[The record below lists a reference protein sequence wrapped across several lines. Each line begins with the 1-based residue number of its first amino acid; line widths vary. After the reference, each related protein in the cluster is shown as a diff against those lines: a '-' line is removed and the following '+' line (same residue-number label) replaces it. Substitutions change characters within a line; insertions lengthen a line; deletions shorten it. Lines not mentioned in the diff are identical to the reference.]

1 MEYLGL
7 LFCVIVSSAPLLC
20 ILFVTKGKKI
30 WLFNLITI
38 LATAA
43 LITYDFF
50 VSYNAEDFHTAA
62 FILQLFLPIQ
72 VVSAILALIVGNII
86 LLNKK
91 GYFTKKRLKNIS
103 IMLLALAVFIGF
115 GSFVRRF
122 ITVTNYKELP
132 DITYTAVN
140 LQYHDDGYGVI
151 YCGAENS
158 YKEVQLDDTLVS
170 LLQKNEYASEY
181 EECFAGTPYEEY
193 HVRRALVDENSKKV
207 YMITGSKGGDSYY
220 KLFCYDKDSNSL
232 NLIVDGDSWIY
243 DFDLSDDGSYL
254 VYEIS
259 DKLIK
264 IDLSSNESTVIKD
277 NIKQK
282 DKTAADEKL
291 VRISKDGK
299 YIMYY
304 YGSDAPVPF
313 QKYIYVYNVEKDM
326 IQKVAIKLTQG
337 FYNANWYE
345 E

>member
-1 MEYLGL
+1 MVALVVLVCLSFFTKTFISIQNNKSLPDIAYTSTNTQFNDQGS
-7 LFCVIVSSAPLLC
+7 CVIWDSNSNKYKIEALDNDLLAVLDKFEYA
-20 ILFVTKGKKI
+20 IEYNQYFDGTEYEGSFARRVLVDNSGKKI
-30 WLFNLITI
+30 
-38 LATAA
+38 
-43 LITYDFF
+43 
-50 VSYNAEDFHTAA
+50 
-62 FILQLFLPIQ
+62 
-72 VVSAILALIVGNII
+72 
-86 LLNKK
+86 
-91 GYFTKKRLKNIS
+91 
-103 IMLLALAVFIGF
+103 
-115 GSFVRRF
+115 
-122 ITVTNYKELP
+122 
-132 DITYTAVN
+132 
-140 LQYHDDGYGVI
+140 
-151 YCGAENS
+151 
-158 YKEVQLDDTLVS
+158 
-170 LLQKNEYASEY
+170 
-181 EECFAGTPYEEY
+181 
-193 HVRRALVDENSKKV
+193 
-207 YMITGSKGGDSYY
+207 YMIAGGNDSDSYL

-264 IDLSSNESTVIKD
+264 LDLASNESTVIKD

-282 DKTAADEKL
+282 DKSAADEKL